1 MATLTVPYNTAMQ
14 LGSGF
19 NSYTQTLCIDH
30 AVVRDSELAIEVKPN
45 IDSEKH
51 VAQSVIYK
59 TSVIDKTT
67 DVTDNLNVSGAFSI
81 KYDQLKVEGNAKFVD
96 TDKIKNSDVS
106 IMISVKVVNQS
117 IYDHQLLK
125 FQPVSG
131 IKDLTA
137 QRLIEVYGDSF
148 ISGWQEGGDFLAIIS
163 IKAKNREDA
172 QTIVGD
178 ARMAFTRNK
187 DLPENA
193 DKKDIKVDLDL
204 RINKLKKN
212 ITAENEVSV
221 SVTWTGGAEKD
232 WDFDTMKDVAL
243 RFPDL
248 CAKTPM
254 RTHALITKYTALR
267 SFYTAQTFDLPLYD
281 KTGAYTGILQEAY
294 LDYKAILGSIQILAF
309 DFAEGTKALVANP
322 RSAKAITSANQTEK
336 ESTSQEVPPATEV
349 ASEDGSIVD
358 LNATV
363 AAQGKPGNVPKVIT
377 VPPPTIGEPFLPT
390 IEGLEEARLKCRFMM
405 SRIIQEI
412 DNITIKP
419 EIAVDE
425 SRLLPYLSPFLFKM
439 LLPIGVPLP
448 AQANQAD
455 QAVVASNADP
465 DKLAN
470 KYMGAVA

>member
-148 ISGWQEGGDFLAIIS
+148 ISGWQEGGEFLAIIS

-172 QTIVGD
+172 QTIVG
-178 ARMAFTRNK
+178 
-187 DLPENA
+187 E
-193 DKKDIKVDLDL
+193 
-204 RINKLKKN
+204 
-212 ITAENEVSV
+212 
-221 SVTWTGGAEKD
+221 
-232 WDFDTMKDVAL
+232 
-243 RFPDL
+243 
-248 CAKTPM
+248 
-254 RTHALITKYTALR
+254 
-267 SFYTAQTFDLPLYD
+267 
-281 KTGAYTGILQEAY
+281 
-294 LDYKAILGSIQILAF
+294 
-309 DFAEGTKALVANP
+309 
-322 RSAKAITSANQTEK
+322 
-336 ESTSQEVPPATEV
+336 
-349 ASEDGSIVD
+349 
-358 LNATV
+358 
-363 AAQGKPGNVPKVIT
+363 
-377 VPPPTIGEPFLPT
+377 
-390 IEGLEEARLKCRFMM
+390 
-405 SRIIQEI
+405 
-412 DNITIKP
+412 
-419 EIAVDE
+419 
-425 SRLLPYLSPFLFKM
+425 
-439 LLPIGVPLP
+439 
-448 AQANQAD
+448 
-455 QAVVASNADP
+455 
-465 DKLAN
+465 
-470 KYMGAVA
+470 